1 MITPNPTTRVDS
13 RPKPEM
19 NNSTPHRFPPAVTP
33 LWTTA
38 DLSRYLRITERG
50 IYEMRKAGLP
60 SIKVG
65 HLVRFEEAAVR
76 AWLAKNNGSNSPD
89 ERAEQLAQL
98 ASEGGDAAECAASDA
113 FKEFPHPAAD

>member
-1 MITPNPTTRVDS
+1 
-13 RPKPEM
+13 M

-33 LWTTA
+33 LWTTT
-38 DLSRYLRITERG
+38 DLARFLRITERG
-50 IYEMRKAGLP
+50 VYEMRKAGLP
-60 SIKVG
+60 SVKVG

-76 AWLAKNNGSNSPD
+76 AWLANHNGSISAD

-113 FKEFPHPAAD
+113 FKEFLHPAAD

>member
-1 MITPNPTTRVDS
+1 MTRHFAFRLT
-13 RPKPEM
+13 RPVTRKM

-76 AWLAKNNGSNSPD
+76 AWLAEHNGSTDDRS
-89 ERAEQLAQL
+89 AQLAQL
-98 ASEGGDAAECAASDA
+98 ASDGGDAAECAASDS

>member
-1 MITPNPTTRVDS
+1 
-13 RPKPEM
+13 M

-33 LWTTA
+33 LWTTNDIA
-38 DLSRYLRITERG
+38 RFLRITERG
-50 IYEMRKAGLP
+50 VYEMRKSGLP

-76 AWLAKNNGSNSPD
+76 AWLEKNSFNAPD
-89 ERAEQLAQL
+89 DRSAQL
-98 ASEGGDAAECAASDA
+98 AHIAAQDDDASECAASDA